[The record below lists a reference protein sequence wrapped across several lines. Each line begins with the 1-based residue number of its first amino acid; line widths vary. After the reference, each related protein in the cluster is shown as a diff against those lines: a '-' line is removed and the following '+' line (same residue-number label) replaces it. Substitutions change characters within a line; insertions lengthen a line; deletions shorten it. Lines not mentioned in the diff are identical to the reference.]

1 MRQGWIRAVP
11 GDPAGGRGQPAAQG
25 VLSRRPMGLSTPR
38 PMLPICRIPGNFCFH
53 VSFPVLNSFCCYYCS
68 ISHGCFSG
76 TWESWH
82 MSFSLRHIPWSPL
95 KDRPRVPCSSPG
107 NMSFLC

>member
-1 MRQGWIRAVP
+1 MGGDSPQPRESFPEGRRACP
-11 GDPAGGRGQPAAQG
+11 HHR
-25 VLSRRPMGLSTPR
+25 S
-38 PMLPICRIPGNFCFH
+38 MLPVCRIPGNFCFH
-53 VSFPVLNSFCCYYCS
+53 VSFSVLNSFCCYYCS

-95 KDRPRVPCSSPG
+95 KDRPRAPCSSPG